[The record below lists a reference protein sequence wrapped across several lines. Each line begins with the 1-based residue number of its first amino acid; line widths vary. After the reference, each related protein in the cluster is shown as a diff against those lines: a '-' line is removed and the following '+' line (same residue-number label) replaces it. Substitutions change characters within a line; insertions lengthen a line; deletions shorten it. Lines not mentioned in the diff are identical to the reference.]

1 MYPSQRHLTR
11 EDKTTL
17 NIVEESRE

>member
-17 NIVEESRE
+17 NIVEESRG